1 MNKRMMK
8 RWGVLADTIAAADES
23 KFDMS
28 NWFTAADEFGE
39 DAAVGRGSLNECGT
53 VGCLAGWAVSTFTK
67 KSVKTFNVK
76 VKASDLLGLN
86 RGQANNVFVNHNYWA
101 AEFPTL
107 NKNCFSNPQ
116 LDDVTKRQAV
126 AMCRSIANGKRVIP
140 DKWVNSSGV
149 EVTS

>member
-8 RWGVLADTIAAADES
+8 RWGVLADTIAAADDS
-23 KFDMS
+23 QFDMF
-28 NWFTAADEFGE
+28 NWFTDSLGGGRG
-39 DAAVGRGSLNECGT
+39 AVGRGSLNECGT

-67 KSVKTFNVK
+67 KSVKTYNVK
-76 VKASDLLGLN
+76 VEAAGFMGLN

-101 AEFPTL
+101 AEFPTIE
-107 NKNCFSNPQ
+107 KNCFSNPQ

-140 DKWVNSSGV
+140 DGWVNSSGV

>member
-28 NWFTAADEFGE
+28 RWFSAEASGGD
-39 DAAVGRGSLNECGT
+39 DIAIGRGSLNECGT
-53 VGCLAGWAVSTFTK
+53 AGCLAGWAVSTFTK
-67 KSVKTFNVK
+67 RSVKTFFVETDAAN
-76 VKASDLLGLN
+76 LLGLSH
-86 RGQANNVFVNHNYWA
+86 GQANNVFVNKHYWA
-101 AEFPTL
+101 AEFPTIK
-107 NKNCFSNPQ
+107 KNCFSFPE

-140 DKWVNSSGV
+140 DKWVDSFSVG
-149 EVTS
+149 VTS